1 MDFEEEE
8 NQDWASEVVGLGRG
22 KEDTPAIGFLPVDL
36 DNEFEIML
44 APAHTSKPAPST
56 WQDQLS
62 DLSSSSIASSKPPAN
77 AKEDDELMQV
87 KPAHK
92 PMLMSSALKAG
103 TVSKPISCPKPATE
117 FEAQILALLEDTDEQ
132 EDSDSDGESLYEPSS
147 KGPKSGEKSAET
159 PTFPSGKT
167 MDFQGLEAGKENS
180 ARKKPEKSL
189 ESTRKTDDFA
199 SKPPSYPAAMLPSQQ
214 PAIPTT
220 ARFAMSKPS
229 NPGNAVKP
237 AIIGVSSSKGSREPS
252 EVTSFQ
258 AEEVVSVGAAP
269 PNVPK
274 QRPSPFPPS
283 KQPTEASVYVPSV
296 SSTNPPP
303 TEPIHPT
310 IPAKTSALMGLMM
323 REVVIAAPP
332 SAPALNS
339 SFRRHRF
346 LREDRSSIPEGLLE
360 KMADDALA
368 TFPPPVE
375 AEIGTGTRPK
385 HRKTESNPPPELKE
399 EREEV
404 KEKPTIPRLALDQLK
419 SAAPKIRQVL
429 GPSEEEKQTVALPS
443 TESATKPSSLQPKPI
458 QDHQSELIPAT
469 LSSQSIPSTSSLSTS
484 SEPPSQPVKPA
495 PLVKPSNPVQFQ
507 LHNKLS
513 SKAQGKPTQPEPSPD
528 RPRRLSN
535 EFEEDAMGE
544 AKEWLAFS
552 ANPDLNDSE
561 ESEGDDEFSI
571 SAKGSVRLKVTAE
584 KQFTSNVKEDST
596 RPTLESVQLEK
607 EKEAKGKEKKGK
619 RVDLKTRKMIAEAK
633 LGENTATSAVPKQA
647 APPVKPIVEK
657 VPKPAVPRP
666 VLEAIAKP
674 EVSKKEDSK
683 SQVLG
688 VGKQV
693 KKEEK
698 KVNWLEQDDGIEL
711 VIEDDMGPPIAPV
724 STATSNTFFSKPPPA
739 PSQPP
744 VQEDEWDK
752 ATALAIEERSK
763 PKEQLLT
770 SLITHNEVWPVFE
783 HMDIRTYREPQ
794 QKVEPPRVSWMSKCF
809 RAAPVELEDNLKDQR
824 DRIYALLHVTF
835 NDSPLHLQVLMSLWK
850 FLTRTKEDC
859 PRYGHHWDRLG
870 FQGADPATDLRSM
883 GIFGLLQLL
892 FFACYLPEETDTILT
907 YSRQSGCN
915 FPFAAVSLNITK
927 MTIEAL
933 REGKLNKLI
942 VKCGEAYRTVLFT
955 QVDFFY
961 ASVFVRWFE
970 LYRKRELTVAD
981 IGFLNKD
988 ILTEVKSNPDRLFR
1002 SIQRIYKQA

>member
-8 NQDWASEVVGLGRG
+8 NQDWASEVVGLGAG
-22 KEDTPAIGFLPVDL
+22 KEGTPASGFLPVDL

-44 APAHTSKPAPST
+44 APAHSSKPAAST

-62 DLSSSSIASSKPPAN
+62 DLSSSSIASSKP
-77 AKEDDELMQV
+77 KEDDELMRV

-92 PMLMSSALKAG
+92 PMLMSSALKPG
-103 TVSKPISCPKPATE
+103 TASKPISAPATE

-147 KGPKSGEKSAET
+147 KGLKSGQKSAET

-167 MDFQGLEAGKENS
+167 MDFQGFEAGKENS
-180 ARKKPEKSL
+180 ARKIPEKSL
-189 ESTRKTDDFA
+189 ESTRKTADFA
-199 SKPPSYPAAMLPSQQ
+199 SKQPSYPAAM
-214 PAIPTT
+214 PTT
-220 ARFAMSKPS
+220 ARFAIGKPS
-229 NPGNAVKP
+229 DPENAVKP
-237 AIIGVSSSKGSREPS
+237 AIIGVSSSKGSIEPS

-258 AEEVVSVGAAP
+258 AEEVVSAP
-269 PNVPK
+269 PNIPK
-274 QRPSPFPPS
+274 QRPSPFPS
-283 KQPTEASVYVPSV
+283 KHPTEASVFVPSV
-296 SSTNPPP
+296 SSNPPP
-303 TEPIHPT
+303 IHPAL
-310 IPAKTSALMGLMM
+310 PAKTSALMGLMM

-346 LREDRSSIPEGLLE
+346 LREDRSSVPEGLLE

-375 AEIGTGTRPK
+375 AEIPTVTRPK

-404 KEKPTIPRLALDQLK
+404 KEKPNIPRLALDQLK
-419 SAAPKIRQVL
+419 SAAPKVRQVL
-429 GPSEEEKQTVALPS
+429 GPSEAEKQTPS
-443 TESATKPSSLQPKPI
+443 MDSTPKPKPI
-458 QDHQSELIPAT
+458 QDLQSEPIPAT
-469 LSSQSIPSTSSLSTS
+469 LSSHSIPSTSSLSTS

-513 SKAQGKPTQPEPSPD
+513 SKAQGKPTQPDPSPD

-584 KQFTSNVKEDST
+584 KQFTSSVKEDST
-596 RPTLESVQLEK
+596 RPTLESVELEK

-633 LGENTATSAVPKQA
+633 LGENSATSAVPKQA
-647 APPVKPIVEK
+647 APPVKAIVEE
-657 VPKPAVPRP
+657 VPKPAAARP
-666 VLEAIAKP
+666 VLQAVAKP

-688 VGKQV
+688 AGKQAG
-693 KKEEK
+693 KEEK
-698 KVNWLEQDDGIEL
+698 KGNWLEQDDGIEL

-724 STATSNTFFSKPPPA
+724 STTASSTFFSKPPPA
-739 PSQPP
+739 PSKPP
-744 VQEDEWDK
+744 VQDDEWDK
-752 ATALAIEERSK
+752 ATALALEERSK
-763 PKEQLLT
+763 PKEQLVT

-794 QKVEPPRVSWMSKCF
+794 QKVELQRVSWMSRCF

-835 NDSPLHLQVLMSLWK
+835 NDSPLHLQVLMSVWK

-892 FFACYLPEETDTILT
+892 FFVCYLPEEADAILT

-933 REGKLNKLI
+933 REDKLNKLI
-942 VKCGEAYRTVLFT
+942 VKCGEAYRTVFFT
-955 QVDFFY
+955 
-961 ASVFVRWFE
+961 
-970 LYRKRELTVAD
+970 
-981 IGFLNKD
+981 
-988 ILTEVKSNPDRLFR
+988 
-1002 SIQRIYKQA
+1002 